1 MTDFIVFAG
10 PNGSGKSSVRDAI
23 GTPVEVIID
32 PDRIARG
39 INPSDPRAVDAQA
52 GRAAVHL
59 FDDSLAAGKS
69 MSMET
74 TLTGHSAVQRMQRA
88 KHAGYDVSLIY
99 VALHDPELNVLRVAA
114 RARRGGHARGG
125 HAIDPNTI
133 RKRVA
138 TSLANLPRA
147 LAIADQAIVLDNSGQ
162 IHRRVMETAA
172 QRVTY
177 LSDEMPEW
185 LTQRMPDIQAAFR
198 DETLR
203 RTLAGSSAQPARGPL
218 ATIFDALRRPE
229 PTMPTPWAVA
239 PIAMADRIKAFEAIE
254 AAKRAKPAA
263 STAEPEP
270 APSPRPSS
278 GPKP

>member
-1 MTDFIVFAG
+1 MKDFIIFAG

-23 GTPVEVIID
+23 ANPADVIID

-39 INPSDPRAVDAQA
+39 INPSDPRSVDAQA
-52 GRAAVHL
+52 GRAAVRL

-88 KHAGYDVSLIY
+88 KDAGYDVSLIY

-114 RARRGGHARGG
+114 RARRGGHA
-125 HAIDPNTI
+125 IDPDTI
-133 RKRVA
+133 RKRVE

-177 LSDEMPEW
+177 LSEQVPEW
-185 LTQRMPDIQAAFR
+185 LNQRMPDIQAAFQGAS
-198 DETLR
+198 LR
-203 RTLAGSSAQPARGPL
+203 GRPGASPVRPGQGPL

-229 PTMPTPWAVA
+229 PSTPAPWAAA
-239 PIAMADRIKAFEAIE
+239 PIAMADRIKAFEEIE

-263 STAEPEP
+263 PIPEPEP
-270 APSPRPSS
+270 SPPRPSS

>member
-52 GRAAVHL
+52 GRAAVRL

-114 RARRGGHARGG
+114 RARRGGHD
-125 HAIDPNTI
+125 IDPDTI

-162 IHRRVMETAA
+162 IHRRAMETAA

-177 LSDEMPEW
+177 LSDQMPEW
-185 LTQRMPDIQAAFR
+185 LTRRMPHIQAAFR

-203 RTLAGSSAQPARGPL
+203 RTLAASSTPPARGPL

-229 PTMPTPWAVA
+229 PATPAPWAVG
-239 PIAMADRIKAFEAIE
+239 PVVMADRIKAFEAIE
-254 AAKRAKPAA
+254 AAKRVKPAA
-263 STAEPEP
+263 TAEPE
-270 APSPRPSS
+270 PSPRPSS